1 MGSGRETE
9 AHSDHGT
16 VLKPRQAAIVFDEED
31 GFRFLMPEY
40 GEDEQVPEGT
50 MLLAAVLIKSSDK
63 EWVAAMLE
71 EFRSQA

>member
-31 GFRFLMPEY
+31 GFRFVMPAY
-40 GEDEQVPEGT
+40 GEDEQLPEGV
-50 MLLAAVLIKSSDK
+50 MLLAAVLLRLSD
-63 EWVAAMLE
+63 EDWVAAMLE
-71 EFRSQA
+71 EFRSSR

>member
-1 MGSGRETE
+1 MGTDREAE

-16 VLKPRQAAIVFDEED
+16 VVKQRQAAIVFDEDD

-40 GEDEQVPEGT
+40 GDGEQLPEGVL
-50 MLLAAVLIKSSDK
+50 LLAAVLLKLDDE

-71 EFRSQA
+71 EFRSCP